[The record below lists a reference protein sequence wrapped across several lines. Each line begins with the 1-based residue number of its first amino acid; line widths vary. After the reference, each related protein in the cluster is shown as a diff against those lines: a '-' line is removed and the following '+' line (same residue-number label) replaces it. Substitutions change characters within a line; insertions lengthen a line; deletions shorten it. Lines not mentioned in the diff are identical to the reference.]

1 MRILIVDDS
10 RAMRMIVARTLR
22 QAGFRDCVVEEAGDG
37 AAALAQIQE
46 SAPDVVMCDWN
57 MPVMTGIELLEEI
70 QKAGLQTTFGFLTTE
85 SSENMRER
93 AATAGAKFFITKP
106 FTVEVFQDAL
116 SDVA

>member
-10 RAMRMIVARTLR
+10 RAMRMIIARTLR

-46 SAPDVVMCDWN
+46 TTPDVVMCDWN
-57 MPVMTGIELLEEI
+57 MPVMNGIELLEAI
-70 QKAGLQTTFGFLTTE
+70 KNAGLQTTFGFLTTE
-85 SSENMRER
+85 CGDDMRER
-93 AATAGAKFFITKP
+93 ATTAGAKFFITKP
-106 FTVEVFQDAL
+106 FTVEAFQEAL